1 MTLSSFER
9 PDGSKGAGYWARPSA
24 TATGVGILI
33 AHELWGVDA
42 TMRALADRLAALGHV
57 VLVPDLF
64 GGKLPK
70 DVAEGFSVMA
80 ATDTMYAITQDLA
93 GGAAALKREAARV
106 CLLGLCYGG
115 TLAVAGATLLPQVDA
130 AICFYGVPDLAQFD
144 PAKIHVP
151 FQGHFARRDNW
162 CTPEKVDALERRL
175 TGTKAEIH
183 RYDADHAFMNP
194 TGSGY
199 SAEVAAIAW
208 ERSLEFIRRNLQP

>member
-9 PDGSKGAGYWARPSA
+9 PDGSSGAGYLARPGA
-24 TATGVGILI
+24 APTGVGILV

-64 GGKLPK
+64 QGKLPK
-70 DVAEGFSVMA
+70 DINEGFAAMG
-80 ATDTMYAITQDLA
+80 ATDTMHAVTQDLA
-93 GGAAALKREAARV
+93 GGAERLKRDTSRV

-115 TLAVAGATLLPQVDA
+115 VLTVAAASLLPQLDA
-130 AICFYGVPDLAQFD
+130 AICFYGVPDLTQFD
-144 PAKIHVP
+144 PGKIHIP

-162 CTPEKVDALERRL
+162 CTPEKVDALERGL

-199 SAEVAAIAW
+199 SAEVAAVAW
-208 ERSLEFIRRNLQP
+208 QRSLDFIKKHLQQ

>member
-9 PDGSKGAGYWARPSA
+9 PDGTSGAGYWARPSGA
-24 TATGVGILI
+24 ATGVGILI

-42 TMRALADRLAALGHV
+42 TICKLADRLAALGHL

-64 GGKLPK
+64 QGKLPK
-70 DVAEGFSVMA
+70 DVAEGFSAMA
-80 ATDTMYAITQDLA
+80 ATDTMQAVTQDLA
-93 GGAAALKREAARV
+93 GGAAALKREVPRV

-115 TLAVAGATLLPQVDA
+115 VLSVAGASLLPQIDA
-130 AICFYGVPDLAQFD
+130 AICFYGVPDLTVFD
-144 PAKIHVP
+144 PAKIRVP

-162 CTPEKVDALERRL
+162 CTPEKVEALERGL
-175 TGTKAEIH
+175 TGTQAEIH

-199 SAEVAAIAW
+199 AADVAAVAWQRSVDFIA
-208 ERSLEFIRRNLQP
+208 RHLQR